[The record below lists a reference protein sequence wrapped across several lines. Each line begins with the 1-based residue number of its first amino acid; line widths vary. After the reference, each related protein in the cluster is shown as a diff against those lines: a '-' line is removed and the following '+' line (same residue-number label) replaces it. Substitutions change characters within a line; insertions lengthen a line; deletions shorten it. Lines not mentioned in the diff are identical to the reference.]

1 MNVGELIELL
11 SKHPKDM
18 RVGLL
23 DLTTDQAID
32 MNYSLSEDMFTVEDL
47 VEDEDSTEII
57 GQGLFIVFENKLN
70 PDPIN

>member
-1 MNVGELIELL
+1 MIAVLQ
-11 SKHPKDM
+11 KHPGDM

-23 DLTTDQAID
+23 DLSTDNYTD
-32 MNYSLSEDMFTVEDL
+32 MNYDLSEDMFCVEDL

-70 PDPIN
+70 ENPIT